1 MVDWVRLKVILCMEA
16 KNVHAVPVM
25 AVEIVVPAMD
35 SARRRVLCVTGQES
49 VRYVEEVVSA
59 VPAMEGALRIQEESI
74 KLIPK
79 IIRIKKRVFSQKN
92 QKEQEDS
99 QVINLDCT
107 DLKMKVAKVILSM
120 LQEEQRM
127 ELFRILMIKNLLLW
141 ILIRISLIKL

>member
-1 MVDWVRLKVILCMEA
+1 MEA

-79 IIRIKKRVFSQKN
+79 II
-92 QKEQEDS
+92 
-99 QVINLDCT
+99 
-107 DLKMKVAKVILSM
+107 
-120 LQEEQRM
+120 
-127 ELFRILMIKNLLLW
+127 
-141 ILIRISLIKL
+141 